1 MATAATV
8 SSGGQQNGPGFFDAL
23 PEVGDMINNLWT
35 GFGQASG
42 NVDATTNAG
51 RSKSKSKSRDV
62 RSESRRRHKSKSRSK
77 ARSVRSRS
85 RGAAS
90 TRSRGRS
97 KSKKSDRPPR
107 HPSSV
112 RSGKNLPGPDN
123 FAPTAFDL
131 SAVVALDQ
139 RREQK
144 KRKEKQQAGSRRSS
158 RITDVSSKKSA
169 RSNRNKSARSGDG
182 RSERS
187 RRSKA
192 KKTHR
197 SQPTVDSHRT
207 CKSSG
212 TARSNRSTRS
222 NKSSTTAKS
231 SSQSIKSARSS
242 RSARTSTGNH
252 ASSTHR
258 QDVTSRAQKQ
268 LLKVNHRKG
277 ISKDNH
283 HSGKTGKT
291 APTRLGS
298 TVSNRSTKVPSHS
311 SIASDRRTQMTSATA
326 ALAECRDDAAQ
337 DDEGKVLLQKVRD
350 DSSDDDSSSSD
361 DDSDSSSSDD
371 DNVSASDNNDNNA
384 DGTADEESDTETNIS
399 RVIRS
404 IGIPIGN
411 NFDEG
416 SNDVRSKR
424 SIKRRG
430 SKAKST
436 KSNRSRRQTTTEAAE
451 LAGFTA
457 PTAAISSKGKAP
469 GSCDSSSDIDESEF
483 YQGTGGD
490 ILGNKYRVVDE
501 LGKGTFGRV
510 MKAYEIKN
518 DSIKEKLG
526 LGNLR
531 GVVRPKRSGIVAIKV
546 TRNVAK
552 YKRDAQIEANLLRKV
567 NRSGSRGTAFFPQ
580 LIDEF
585 ESPMGHHCGEYS
597 FVFLLILLPPQRL
610 SFTPLRD
617 GSLTYHT
624 RILLL
629 FLCFFDNFSRPR
641 KARHVSLR
649 GSQIQQSPTFLVRVG
664 SCHWHS
670 TF

>member
-1 MATAATV
+1 MATAAAV
-8 SSGGQQNGPGFFDAL
+8 PSGGQQNGPGFFDAL

-42 NVDATTNAG
+42 NDAATTNAG

-62 RSESRRRHKSKSRSK
+62 RSQSRRRHKSKSRSK
-77 ARSVRSRS
+77 ARSARSRS

-144 KRKEKQQAGSRRSS
+144 KRKEKQQAGSRRSPRS
-158 RITDVSSKKSA
+158 TGVRSKKSA
-169 RSNRNKSARSGDG
+169 RSNRNKSARAGDG
-182 RSERS
+182 GSQRS

-197 SQPTVDSHRT
+197 SHSTVDTHRT

-242 RSARTSTGNH
+242 RSARTSTGDH
-252 ASSTHR
+252 ANSTHY
-258 QDVTSRAQKQ
+258 RAQKQ
-268 LLKVNHRKG
+268 RGLVNQRKG
-277 ISKDNH
+277 ISKDSY

-291 APTRLGS
+291 VPTRLGS
-298 TVSNRSTKVPSHS
+298 TVSNGSTKVPSHS

-337 DDEGKVLLQKVRD
+337 DDEEFLLRKVRD

-371 DNVSASDNNDNNA
+371 DNVGASDNDNNA

-451 LAGFTA
+451 SAGFTA
-457 PTAAISSKGKAP
+457 PTTAISSKGKAS

-526 LGNLR
+526 LGNFR

-552 YKRDAQIEANLLRKV
+552 YKRDAEIEANLLRKV
-567 NRSGSRGTAFFPQ
+567 NRSGSRGTTFFPQ

-585 ESPMGHHCGEYS
+585 ESPMGHHCGKYS
-597 FVFLLILLPPQRL
+597 FVFLLILLSPKDFHLPLCNEWFSDL
-610 SFTPLRD
+610 SCTAPFC
-617 GSLTYHT
+617 
-624 RILLL
+624 L
-629 FLCFFDNFSRPR
+629 FSAFDNFSRPR

-664 SCHWHS
+664 SCHWNS

>member
-8 SSGGQQNGPGFFDAL
+8 PSGGQQNGPGFFDAL

-42 NVDATTNAG
+42 NDAATTNAG

-77 ARSVRSRS
+77 ARSARSRS

-112 RSGKNLPGPDN
+112 RSGKNLPGPEN

-158 RITDVSSKKSA
+158 RITGVSSKKSA
-169 RSNRNKSARSGDG
+169 RSNRNKSVRSGDG

-212 TARSNRSTRS
+212 TARSNKSTRS

-268 LLKVNHRKG
+268 HLKVNHRKG
-277 ISKDNH
+277 ISKDSH
-283 HSGKTGKT
+283 HSGKTGKN

-298 TVSNRSTKVPSHS
+298 TVSNRSTKVPPHS

-337 DDEGKVLLQKVRD
+337 DDKELLLQKVRD

-371 DNVSASDNNDNNA
+371 DNVGGSDNDNNA

-424 SIKRRG
+424 SIKRRA

-457 PTAAISSKGKAP
+457 PTTAISSKGKAP
-469 GSCDSSSDIDESEF
+469 GSCDSSSVIDESEF

-585 ESPMGHHCGEYS
+585 ESPMGHHCGEYP
-597 FVFLLILLPPQRL
+597 FAFLLILLPPLRWFSDL
-610 SFTPLRD
+610 SYPHPPAF
-617 GSLTYHT
+617 S
-624 RILLL
+624 LL
-629 FLCFFDNFSRPR
+629 F
-641 KARHVSLR
+641 
-649 GSQIQQSPTFLVRVG
+649 
-664 SCHWHS
+664 
-670 TF
+670 